1 MLLQSPP
8 LDSKGHLVCMVC
20 LRRDFFY
27 FHGDCIPKTTTS
39 LGVAIN
45 FVTNNDVRTMPAAKT
60 CRAKGLGIGLGFGVR
75 VYGLGSACNFK
86 VLSDLSMQL
95 GSRSAWLGVLS
106 LPTFQSHGFAV
117 SIAVSLCFRI

>member
-8 LDSKGHLVCMVC
+8 LDSKAHLVCMVC
-20 LRRDFFY
+20 LRRAFFY

-75 VYGLGSACNFK
+75 VYGLGSAFPLQGPFGFEHAVRIEKCMVRCSVIANIPIT
-86 VLSDLSMQL
+86 
-95 GSRSAWLGVLS
+95 WL
-106 LPTFQSHGFAV
+106 
-117 SIAVSLCFRI
+117 CR